1 MFRRSATHRGTF
13 TAARLRAE
21 GQVRLAAFPDGVQ
34 QIHKQIWAISENG
47 LRGFQTCCE
56 IFPLPR
62 TNVTV
67 NASVCRGL
75 SGHSSSP
82 PQKKNRH
89 PSSLPLS
96 SLYPSTTSEG
106 WAGREVQWQRY
117 KYHMYFYFRD
127 WIWGALRA
135 LLPLNHVDYVRFDRV
150 VTLKAP
156 LCAAKWRWQ
165 AIIVHDRRLL
175 NMNQK
180 PVLQFQSCGSADLL
194 RSEYLPVA
202 EEPGGDQTHYWV
214 DIQGLSLTE

>member
-82 PQKKNRH
+82 PPKKTDIHLLSPSHLSIH
-89 PSSLPLS
+89 PP
-96 SLYPSTTSEG
+96 
-106 WAGREVQWQRY
+106 
-117 KYHMYFYFRD
+117 H
-127 WIWGALRA
+127 
-135 LLPLNHVDYVRFDRV
+135 
-150 VTLKAP
+150 LKAEQEERCSDNGINTTCTSIFEIESGE
-156 LCAAKWRWQ
+156 LCARFC
-165 AIIVHDRRLL
+165 H
-175 NMNQK
+175 
-180 PVLQFQSCGSADLL
+180 
-194 RSEYLPVA
+194 
-202 EEPGGDQTHYWV
+202 
-214 DIQGLSLTE
+214 